1 MDGTAHPVFFSI
13 LFYNKTHSRNHI
25 THKLREE
32 VPIKLKKD
40 TATAVQEKRFVIESK
55 TTYQLINERIP
66 LLEVTQNFS
75 TYL

>member
-1 MDGTAHPVFFSI
+1 MGRPI
-13 LFYNKTHSRNHI
+13 LYSSLFCFI
-25 THKLREE
+25 TKHTLETTSPKLREE